1 MSPCSFGAIVLA
13 VILTLALANQLLVQ
27 AEARRTPC
35 HGAKAVPFA
44 KTALRSSNRINRI
57 FQIGFNKASTHSLWA
72 YFSANNVPGVHKGG
86 SGETSVATS
95 ISKRARRVG
104 SRRVPLL
111 DPLLLPRECALFL
124 SDMESLTWTDR
135 VYVGVDYF
143 RRLDEE
149 NPGSKFILNVRDR
162 SAWVQS
168 RLEHWQVMY
177 RCGSLV

>member
-1 MSPCSFGAIVLA
+1 MSPCSFGAIAHALILA
-13 VILTLALANQLLVQ
+13 LALANQLLVQ
-27 AEARRTPC
+27 AHARRTPC
-35 HGAKAVPFA
+35 HGVKAAPFA
-44 KTALRSSNRINRI
+44 KTAQTVKVNRI

-72 YFSANNVPGVHKGG
+72 YFSANNVPGVHYGG
-86 SGETSVATS
+86 SGEKSVATS
-95 ISKRARRVG
+95 ISKRAQRVG
-104 SRRVPLL
+104 CRRVPLL

-124 SDMESLTWTDR
+124 SDMESLSWTDR

-177 RCGSLV
+177 